1 LAKFKHSTLKV
12 PILALN
18 FVDSLIFQVALR
30 MNFIALVVVY
40 FLDVVAYALKSF
52 ESVVDRLDI

>member
-1 LAKFKHSTLKV
+1 LKV